1 VPVRDYVAKLRRT
14 FPASWD
20 AHRDYRLYDERRRDL
35 GPYYV
40 TWSSGDDATLGEG
53 WNRRATDDAGVLLTQ
68 SREYWPVDI
77 FQYGLQCHAD
87 WLRTGDP
94 RARRRFVAQAEWA
107 ACAQTVSDDISGL
120 YTFPTGWKR
129 YACEPGF
136 RSAMAQGQAIS
147 LLLRAYQVT
156 EESRYLDRAIAAS
169 SAYFHTI
176 EKGGVSWHD
185 PEGGVVFEEA
195 AALPPSHILNGWI
208 YALWGLFEL
217 SLLVED
223 PRVRRLYDDGLAT
236 LRRYLH
242 HYDGGAW
249 SYYSLLA
256 TPNGFRKYATLK
268 YHGFHIAQLQVL
280 ASMTGDEYYASTA
293 LRWRSFLDSRRS
305 RYLLRVNALAGL
317 AIAST
322 TRGDTVPGGA
332 RSVV

>member
-1 VPVRDYVAKLRRT
+1 VPVKDYVAKLRRT
-14 FPASWD
+14 FPTSWK
-20 AHRDYRLYDERRRDL
+20 ARRDYRLYDERRRDL
-35 GPYYV
+35 GPYYIE
-40 TWSSGDDATLGEG
+40 WSSGDDATLGEG
-53 WNRRATDDAGVLLTQ
+53 WHRRPVDDAGVLLTHT
-68 SREYWPVDI
+68 REYWPVDI

-87 WLRTGDP
+87 WLRTGDA
-94 RARRRFVAQAEWA
+94 RARRQFGAQAEWA
-107 ACAQTVSDDISGL
+107 ACAQTTRDGVPGL
-120 YTFPTGWKR
+120 YAFPSGWKR

-156 EESRYLDRAIAAS
+156 ATPKYLDRAIAAS
-169 SAYFHTI
+169 SAFFQSI
-176 EKGGVSWHD
+176 EEGGVSWHD
-185 PEGGVVFEEA
+185 ALGGVVFEEA

-217 SLLVED
+217 GILVD
-223 PRVRRLYDDGLAT
+223 DSRVKQLYDASLAT

-256 TPNGFRKYATLK
+256 APNGYRKYATLK

-280 ASMTGDEYYASTA
+280 ASMTGDEYYANTA
-293 LRWRSFLDSRRS
+293 LRWQSLLDSRRS
-305 RYLLRVNALAGL
+305 RCLVQFNALTGL
-317 AIAST
+317 AIATT
-322 TRGDTVPGGA
+322 TRADTVPGGA